1 MQYRYYIP
9 CFTAFLICLFIL
21 IMVLFCLPETLS
33 KEDVRKNKELLKRSR
48 VGVENSI
55 HSQEGMAHL
64 KEKRE
69 RDPNYR
75 PTEEE
80 RIQEI
85 LMRGSYVKLVSDKR
99 ILLSVV
105 LYGLLSLVQ
114 GGQDSL
120 YPVWMINPAE
130 NKGFGWTQSEVGL
143 LYSWLGP
150 VQILA
155 GHIHLK

>member
-48 VGVENSI
+48 VGVENVI
-55 HSQEGMAHL
+55 HSQEGMARL

-99 ILLSVV
+99 ILLSVL

-114 GGQDSL
+114 GGHDSL
-120 YPVWMINPAE
+120 YPLWIINPTE

-150 VQILA
+150 MQMLA